1 MGLARGSTLVGARP
15 HLSEE
20 DTMIADFSRTLDS
33 LKDKLQGLR
42 VYL

>member
-1 MGLARGSTLVGARP
+1 MAHGSTLVGARP
-15 HLSEE
+15 RFAKE
-20 DTMIADFSRTLDS
+20 DTMITDSARTLDI